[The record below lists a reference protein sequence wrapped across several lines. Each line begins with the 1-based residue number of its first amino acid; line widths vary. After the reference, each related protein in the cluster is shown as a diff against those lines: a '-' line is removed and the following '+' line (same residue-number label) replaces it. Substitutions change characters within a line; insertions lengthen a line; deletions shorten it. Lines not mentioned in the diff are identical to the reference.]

1 MSARHVLCNL
11 EEIPDG
17 SAKSFVLEMDGTK
30 REVLVVRKS
39 DKVFGYFNWCPHRGT
54 PLDWLKDNFLDREG
68 RLNVCATHGAYFQIE
83 NGKCIA
89 GPCTGDSL
97 RPYPVE
103 VRGGVVRSA
112 QEA

>member
-39 DKVFGYFNWCPHRGT
+39 DKVFG
-54 PLDWLKDNFLDREG
+54 
-68 RLNVCATHGAYFQIE
+68 
-83 NGKCIA
+83 
-89 GPCTGDSL
+89 
-97 RPYPVE
+97 
-103 VRGGVVRSA
+103 
-112 QEA
+112 